1 MASKLLQCAD
11 LREEVQNANAHVA
24 TNIFFGGE
32 GGEFPGASF
41 FYFVML
47 QCLKTPKYKW
57 KGWLLVDIY

>member
-32 GGEFPGASF
+32 GGGVSWGFLFLFCYAAMF
-41 FYFVML
+41 
-47 QCLKTPKYKW
+47 KNPK
-57 KGWLLVDIY
+57 I